1 LGEVQLLGPILVGAL
16 LLLHLSRLLLTE
28 THLLVE
34 ALSVLRSALLLRLSP
49 LALHISREDGRPCR
63 CSHLSGRR
71 RWCSRPGGR
80 RRWCSRPG
88 RRRLL
93 NALALG
99 CRLSGWPSGCF
110 SLNAR
115 LRLSRLVL
123 GGRLR
128 VRRGSRF
135 FRLAGRRLDG
145 LVLLPGFGG
154 CR

>member
-1 LGEVQLLGPILVGAL
+1 LAKLGEVQLLGPILVGAL
-16 LLLHLSRLLLTE
+16 LLLQLGRLLLTE

-34 ALSVLRSALLLRLSP
+34 ALPVLRRALLLRLSP
-49 LALHISREDGRPCR
+49 LALHSSGEDGRRCR
-63 CSHLSGRR
+63 SSHL
-71 RWCSRPGGR
+71 GGR
-80 RRWCSRPG
+80 RRWCSRSG

-115 LRLSRLVL
+115 WRLSRLVL

-135 FRLAGRRLDG
+135 FRLAGRRRDG

-154 CR
+154 RR